1 MYKIIILLLYTIIFS
16 ESIFG
21 NTCYRSNIQIAS
33 YSAHPEYL
41 RSVYAGDFE
50 MLKSIIEDGVNV
62 NHEIA
67 GAIPFAELIDHSSND
82 SNYDSVKY
90 FLKAG
95 AKVNSCR
102 SSLVYPLITAIEGDN
117 YKIAKLLIENGI
129 DVNAYIKTFD
139 SPLIYAVLYEKDR
152 FIKLLVE
159 NGANLNQTSKKMWG
173 RSAFIQAARDGDL
186 DMVKYYFQHGAKL
199 NLTDVNG
206 DTALTLATK
215 NKKYKVVQFLLKKG
229 VDTSIVSE
237 EGYNALEY
245 AELTKHKKLIRLL
258 KNGGMLDATK
268 LDIQLAKKSAKPKY
282 NSFALVIGISKYMNE
297 TEVDYADNS
306 AKSFKLMA
314 ENILGVPRENIIYLT
329 NEKATSGQ
337 IKSNVELISE
347 LVEKG
352 STLYFYFAGHGVPAT
367 DGKTYLLP
375 SDMKADNIQIEKSLA
390 ITSIYERFTRS
401 PAKEVI
407 IFMDSC
413 FSGKDDSGELLY
425 KGVAPVLR
433 SKKVD
438 IDKSKLAV
446 FSAGTSSDFANQYK
460 DEEQRMFTY
469 FVIKGLLEGKNSSDE
484 LYNYVKIN
492 VKRKSLRLGLSYKQV
507 PQYNGKKALQIK

>member
-16 ESIFG
+16 ESTFG
-21 NTCYRSNIQIAS
+21 NTCYRSNIQSRS
-33 YSAHPEYL
+33 YSTHPGYL
-41 RSVYAGDFE
+41 RAVYGGDVE
-50 MLKSIIEDGVNV
+50 MLKSIIEDGVDV
-62 NHEIA
+62 NYEIS
-67 GAIPFAELIDHSSND
+67 GVIPFAELIEYSSND
-82 SNYDSVKY
+82 SNYEIVKY

-95 AKVNSCR
+95 AKVNSC
-102 SSLVYPLITAIEGDN
+102 SNTIAYPLITAIKGDN

-129 DVNAYIKTFD
+129 DVNAYINTFD

-152 FIKLLVE
+152 FIKLLVD

-173 RSAFIQAARDGDL
+173 RSAFVQAARDGDL
-186 DMVKYYFQHGAKL
+186 DMLKYYFQHGAKL
-199 NLTDVNG
+199 DVTDVNG
-206 DTALTLATK
+206 DSALTLAAK
-215 NKKYKVVQFLLKKG
+215 NKKYKVVQFLLNKG
-229 VDTSIVSE
+229 ADTSIVSE

-245 AELTKHKKLIRLL
+245 AEITKHKKLIRLL
-258 KNGGMLDATK
+258 KNGGMIDATK
-268 LDIQLAKKSAKPKY
+268 LDIQLAKKSSKPNY

-297 TEVDYADNS
+297 TGVEYADNS

-352 STLYFYFAGHGVPAT
+352 STLYFYYAGHGVPAT

-375 SDMKADNIQIEKSLA
+375 SDMKADNIQIEKSLSL
-390 ITSIYERFTRS
+390 TYIYERFTRS

-413 FSGKDDSGELLY
+413 FSGKDDSGKLLY
-425 KGVAPVLR
+425 KGVAPVLK
-433 SKKVD
+433 SKKVN

-446 FSAGTSSDFANQYK
+446 FSAGSSLDFANQYK

-469 FVIKGLLEGKNSSDE
+469 FVIKGLLDGKNDSEE

-507 PQYNGKKALQIK
+507 PQYIGRKSLQIK